1 MYVRVRRDG
10 CVSVEGEMGVC
21 LWRERWDCLFREKLR
36 FWRERQPDVE
46 EYSGIIWRKMSVVAC
61 VERHVC
67 VCMCK
72 DERCVEGEAG
82 CAGVCVWRER

>member
-1 MYVRVRRDG
+1 M
-10 CVSVEGEMGVC
+10 
-21 LWRERWDCLFREKLR
+21 
-36 FWRERQPDVE
+36 E
-46 EYSGIIWRKMSVVAC
+46 EYSGMIWRKMSVVAC

>member
-1 MYVRVRRDG
+1 M
-10 CVSVEGEMGVC
+10 CMEGEARVC
-21 LWRERWDCLFREKLR
+21 MCKKRCVCVWRERWECLFREKLG
-36 FWRERQPDVE
+36 FWREKQRDVE
-46 EYSGIIWRKMSVVAC
+46 EYLGMISRKMSMVTC

-82 CAGVCVWRER
+82 YVGVCVWMER